1 MYHSRAEIFSGDRI
15 RVTGAT
21 KGRQSIDPWR
31 AWMESG
37 AWILRK
43 LKRKRKDGCIYR
55 SRRNIPIIGSPLRS
69 SSARIIQGRFK
80 KEIQTCI
87 SLAKIFLSKSQ
98 PSPFL
103 FFRTEANLA
112 GRGEGQERNPERIE
126 SVRRRKAQRLISKH
140 RKGIKLEARPISRG
154 IPSLIRDARF
164 DPDARGGPFLFNRSG
179 HLWRFNGFNDHTC
192 TAVSSPSFSLS
203 LFWSLFRVATPAD
216 KNRGRTVRIDDDDR
230 PPRGT
235 HDVRGDR
242 SLSSSPVAGDEPRRR
257 RRRRQR
263 PRGAHTEARFHL
275 AECIKPDVVL
285 ANGTK

>member
-21 KGRQSIDPWR
+21 KDRQSIDP
-31 AWMESG
+31 WMESG

-55 SRRNIPIIGSPLRS
+55 SRRNNPIIGNPLRS
-69 SSARIIQGRFK
+69 SSARIIQGRFE
-80 KEIQTCI
+80 KEIQNCI

-112 GRGEGQERNPERIE
+112 GEGRDRRGIQSESSPFGEG
-126 SVRRRKAQRLISKH
+126 RRTQRLISKH